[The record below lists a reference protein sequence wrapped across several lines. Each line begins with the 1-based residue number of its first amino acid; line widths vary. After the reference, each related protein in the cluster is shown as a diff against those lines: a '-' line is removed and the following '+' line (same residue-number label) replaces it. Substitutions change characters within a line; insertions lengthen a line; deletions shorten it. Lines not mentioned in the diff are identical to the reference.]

1 MTAPRIT
8 DALSSLTAGGLTA
21 IGDIPWWI
29 AVLILLPA
37 LLGAATRTV
46 TAVLASIS
54 SFRKESLW
62 TNREKGFLEGVD
74 TTTGL
79 LHIEQVRRSAALAP
93 TQLATDPAPTSQAD
107 NTPPPGPP
115 P

>member
-1 MTAPRIT
+1 MTTPRIT

-21 IGDIPWWI
+21 IRDIPWWI
-29 AVLILLPA
+29 MVLILLPA

-54 SFRKESLW
+54 NFRKESLW
-62 TNREKGFLEGVD
+62 TNREKGFLDGVD

-79 LHIEQVRRSAALAP
+79 LHIEHVRRSAALAS
-93 TQLATDPAPTSQAD
+93 TQLTTELAPTSQAD

>member
-1 MTAPRIT
+1 MTAPRLT
-8 DALSSLTAGGLTA
+8 DALSSLTAGGLAA

-37 LLGAATRTV
+37 LLGAGTRTV

-62 TNREKGFLEGVD
+62 TTREKAFLEGVD

-79 LHIEQVRRSAALAP
+79 LHIEHVRRSAALAP

>member
-1 MTAPRIT
+1 M
-8 DALSSLTAGGLTA
+8 
-21 IGDIPWWI
+21 
-29 AVLILLPA
+29 
-37 LLGAATRTV
+37 TRTV
-46 TAVLASIS
+46 TAVLAGIC

-62 TNREKGFLEGVD
+62 TNREKAFLEGVD

-93 TQLATDPAPTSQAD
+93 TQLATEPAPTSQAD

>member
-1 MTAPRIT
+1 M
-8 DALSSLTAGGLTA
+8 
-21 IGDIPWWI
+21 
-29 AVLILLPA
+29 
-37 LLGAATRTV
+37 

-62 TNREKGFLEGVD
+62 TNREQAFLKGVD

-93 TQLATDPAPTSQAD
+93 HPAGDRPVPDQPSGQHPSTRTTTMTPQAA
-107 NTPPPGPP
+107 PPQ
-115 P
+115 